1 MKIRQLETA
10 YRGNNI
16 YSINEFDMDYMYIV
30 KGSDRALLIDT
41 GTGTSDYKSI
51 SDKIVGNLPYDVVC
65 THSHIDHVGGIDQ
78 FERIYIHPDDIPPIM
93 VGGGKDGC
101 ISVFNHQR
109 YAKRGFAVNPDG
121 SLPFTMEDFHPIDAT
136 KIEFIPIREG
146 FSFDLGDRSFEVIE
160 MPGHSKGCIC
170 LLDTKNKVL
179 FAGDNVARV
188 LILSMDLS
196 IEERVSMWLDGAK
209 KLYARKN
216 DYNTIYA
223 GHLCP
228 APMTLFEDMIRLAES
243 ILDGSIKEEYA
254 EVDEFK
260 GPLFRYKSAT
270 FTLDPENLK
279 TRDYRRILNPGMF

>member
-1 MKIRQLETA
+1 MEKRQLETT
-10 YRGNNI
+10 YLGNGI
-16 YSINEFDMDYMYIV
+16 YSVNEFDMDYMYIV
-30 KGSDRALLIDT
+30 KGSEKALLIDT

-51 SDKIVGNLPYDVVC
+51 SDSIVGDLPYDVVC

-78 FERIYIHPDDIPPIM
+78 FKTIYIHPDDIPPIM

-136 KIEFIPIREG
+136 KINFVPVREG
-146 FSFDLGDRSFEVIE
+146 YAFELGDRSLEVFE

-170 LLDTKNKVL
+170 LIDKKNKVL

-188 LILSMDLS
+188 LILSMELS
-196 IEERVSMWLDGAK
+196 VEDRVKMWLDGAK
-209 KLYARKN
+209 RLYAKR
-216 DYNTIYA
+216 DEYDTIYA
-223 GHLCP
+223 GHICP
-228 APMTLFEDMIRLAES
+228 APMSLFEDMIKLAEG
-243 ILDGSIKEEYA
+243 ILNGTINEQYMEI
-254 EVDEFK
+254 DEFK
-260 GPLFRYKSAT
+260 GPLFHYNSAT

-279 TRDYRRILNPGMF
+279 TRDYRRILHPGMF

>member
-1 MKIRQLETA
+1 MEKRQLETT
-10 YRGNNI
+10 YIGNGI
-16 YSINEFDMDYMYIV
+16 YSVNEFDMDYMYIV
-30 KGSDRALLIDT
+30 KGSNKALLIDT

-51 SDKIVGNLPYDVVC
+51 SDSIVGDLPYDVVC

-78 FERIYIHPDDIPPIM
+78 FETIHIHPDDIPPIM

-136 KIEFIPIREG
+136 KINFVPVREG
-146 FSFDLGDRSFEVIE
+146 YVFDLGDRSLEVFE

-170 LLDTKNKVL
+170 LIDKKNKVL

-188 LILSMDLS
+188 LILSMELS
-196 IEERVSMWLDGAK
+196 VEERVKMWLDGAK
-209 KLYARKN
+209 RLYAKR
-216 DYNTIYA
+216 DEYDTIYA
-223 GHLCP
+223 GHICP
-228 APMTLFEDMIRLAES
+228 APMSLFEDMIKLAEG
-243 ILDGSIKEEYA
+243 ILDGTINEQYMEI
-254 EVDEFK
+254 DEFK
-260 GPLFRYKSAT
+260 GPLFHYNSAT

-279 TRDYRRILNPGMF
+279 TRDYRRILHPGMF